1 MKLLKSLYLFTT
13 ATSCALFLSGCFS
26 SSSSSS
32 SASNIIETDGEYSA
46 TITYTEHNVP
56 HINAD
61 NYGSLGFGVAYAQ
74 AQENLC
80 TLSEQLMKLRGE
92 TALYFGPDPMNIAND
107 IGYKALDYPAQ
118 AKKLFSKLS
127 SQGQAMMK
135 GYAAGFNHAL
145 EEMNGDYPT
154 PCQGMPWVQPITEQ
168 DLLAYHLDLAGL
180 ASARNF
186 LPAMAAAQPP
196 TETVTPEVAAMVA
209 SIELDPTQVLTSEGI
224 GSNGWALGK
233 DKVEEGNAMLIGNPH
248 FPYDGELRF
257 YEQHITIPNELD
269 ITGVGLIGLPIVV
282 IGFNENL
289 GWTHTV
295 SQSKRFTLYQ
305 LELDP
310 EDPTRYMFDGE
321 SRAMTSKEVTV
332 MVDIG
337 QPEPMEHKQ
346 TVYFTHFGPVVNLGS
361 MSPALAWSE
370 TSAVAFRDAT
380 DGNYR
385 MLEQWLA
392 MGKAK
397 DRKGFF
403 AAFDQHQAL
412 PWVNTIMIDKEGTA
426 SYLDGTQVPML
437 SAPAE
442 TYWRM
447 ASQDPQLAGIWQDGA
462 GNVLL
467 PGNSST
473 YEWVDTG
480 KAGAPGL
487 VPFKHAPQTTRTD
500 YVFNANSSYSV
511 VNVDEPLTGY
521 SYMFGPDNSIISPR
535 SRYNAQLIHGIS
547 DNSIHVDGGNG
558 LFTFEELKDALNHN
572 GSLFGN
578 SFKEELVQRCFANN
592 EITIQGN
599 AVDLTPACGTLAAW
613 DGRYNLDSE
622 GAFLMRE
629 FLDHFRHPFHR
640 GLDESLFAVPFDPAN
655 PATTPSGL
663 APLTGDANDDPI
675 LQALAS
681 AMSRLAANGIA
692 PNARL
697 ADYQYIIKAEG
708 HEPIPVTGGNSY
720 EGVFNMSETA
730 IPTRSTS
737 RLATVVTGEKN
748 ICSEKS
754 GLCSPLTTKDGEA
767 AYRINYGSSFVMALM
782 YGDNGP
788 KAEMLLSYSQSHDPA
803 SEFFDDQTRKY
814 SQLEWREM
822 IFNQD
827 AIEANKIKTLEVSNK

>member
-1 MKLLKSLYLFTT
+1 
-13 ATSCALFLSGCFS
+13 
-26 SSSSSS
+26 
-32 SASNIIETDGEYSA
+32 
-46 TITYTEHNVP
+46 
-56 HINAD
+56 
-61 NYGSLGFGVAYAQ
+61 AQ

-92 TALYFGPDPMNIAND
+92 TALYFGPEQMNIAND
-107 IGYKALDYPAQ
+107 IGYKAMDYTAQ
-118 AKKLFSKLS
+118 AQELFGELS
-127 SQGQAMMK
+127 SQAQAMMK
-135 GYAAGFNHAL
+135 GYAAGFNQAL
-145 EEMNGDYPT
+145 EEMDGDYPT

-196 TETVTPEVAAMVA
+196 SEQVTPMV
-209 SIELDPTQVLTSEGI
+209 SNIELDPTQVLTSEGI

-257 YEQHITIPNELD
+257 YEQHLTIPNELD

-282 IGFNENL
+282 IGFNDNL

-321 SRAMTSKEVTV
+321 SRGMTSKEVTV
-332 MVDIG
+332 MVNIG

-385 MLEQWLA
+385 MLEQWLG

-397 DRKGFF
+397 DRKGCF
-403 AAFDQHQAL
+403 AAVNQHQAL

-426 SYLDGTQVPML
+426 SYLDGTQVHML

-480 KAGAPGL
+480 RAGAPGL
-487 VPFKHAPQTTRTD
+487 VPFAHAPQTTRTD
-500 YVFNANSSYSV
+500 YVFNANSSYSML
-511 VNVDEPLTGY
+511 NVDEPLKGY
-521 SYMFGPDNSIISPR
+521 SFMFGPDNSIISPR
-535 SRYNAQLIHGIS
+535 SRYNAQLVHGIA
-547 DNSIHVDGGNG
+547 DNSIDVDGGNG
-558 LFTFEELKDALNHN
+558 LFTFAELKDALNHN

-578 SFKEELVQRCFANN
+578 SFKEELVQRCVANSS
-592 EITIQGN
+592 ITIQGN
-599 AVDLTPACGTLAAW
+599 TVDLTPACGTLAAW

-640 GLDESLFAVPFDPAN
+640 GLDHSLFAVPFDPAN
-655 PATTPSGL
+655 PATTPAGL
-663 APLTGDANDDPI
+663 APLTGEADDDPI

-681 AMSRLAANGIA
+681 AMGRLMATGIA
-692 PNARL
+692 PTGRL
-697 ADYQYIIKAEG
+697 ADHQNIVKAEG
-708 HEPIPVTGGNSY
+708 HEPIPVTGGNSI

-737 RLATVVTGEKN
+737 RLTTVVTGEEN
-748 ICSEKS
+748 ICSEVS

-803 SEFFDDQTRKY
+803 SEFFDDQTKKY
-814 SQLEWREM
+814 GQLEWRDMVFSPE
-822 IFNQD
+822 
-827 AIEANKIKTLEVSNK
+827 AVAANKVREVKVSNQ

>member
-1 MKLLKSLYLFTT
+1 MKRLKTVYLAAAVAGSSMLL
-13 ATSCALFLSGCFS
+13 AGCFS
-26 SSSSSS
+26 SSSSSGS
-32 SASNIIETDGEYSA
+32 KVKETDGEYSA

-92 TALYFGPDPMNIAND
+92 TALYFGPEQMNIAND
-107 IGYKALDYPAQ
+107 IGYKAMDYTAQ
-118 AKKLFSKLS
+118 AQELFGELS
-127 SQGQAMMK
+127 SQAQAMMK
-135 GYAAGFNHAL
+135 GYAAGFNQAL
-145 EEMNGDYPT
+145 EEMDGDYPT

-196 TETVTPEVAAMVA
+196 SAQVTPMV
-209 SIELDPTQVLTSEGI
+209 SNIELDPTQVFTSEGI
-224 GSNGWALGK
+224 GSNGWGLGK

-257 YEQHITIPNELD
+257 YEQHLTIPNELD

-282 IGFNENL
+282 IGFNDNL

-321 SRAMTSKEVTV
+321 SRAMTTKEVTV
-332 MVDIG
+332 LVNIG

-403 AAFDQHQAL
+403 AAFNQHQAL

-480 KAGAPGL
+480 RAGAPGL
-487 VPFKHAPQTTRTD
+487 VPFAHAPQTTRTD
-500 YVFNANSSYSV
+500 YVFNANSSYSML
-511 VNVDEPLTGY
+511 NVDEPLKGY
-521 SYMFGPDNSIISPR
+521 SFMFGPDNSIISPR
-535 SRYNAQLIHGIS
+535 SRYNAQLVHGIA
-547 DNSIHVDGGNG
+547 DNSIDVDGGNG
-558 LFTFEELKDALNHN
+558 LFTFAELKDALNHN

-578 SFKEELVQRCFANN
+578 SFKEELVQRCVANSS
-592 EITIQGN
+592 ITIQGN
-599 AVDLTPACGTLAAW
+599 TVDLTPACGTLAAW

-640 GLDESLFAVPFDPAN
+640 GLDHSLFAVPFDPAN
-655 PATTPSGL
+655 PATTPAGL
-663 APLTGDANDDPI
+663 APLTGEADDDPI

-681 AMSRLAANGIA
+681 AMGRLMANGIA

-697 ADYQYIIKAEG
+697 ADHQYIVKAEG

-748 ICSEKS
+748 ICSEVS

-803 SEFFDDQTRKY
+803 SEFFDDQTKKY
-814 SQLEWREM
+814 GQLEWRDMVFSPE
-822 IFNQD
+822 
-827 AIEANKIKTLEVSNK
+827 AVAANKVREVKVSNQ